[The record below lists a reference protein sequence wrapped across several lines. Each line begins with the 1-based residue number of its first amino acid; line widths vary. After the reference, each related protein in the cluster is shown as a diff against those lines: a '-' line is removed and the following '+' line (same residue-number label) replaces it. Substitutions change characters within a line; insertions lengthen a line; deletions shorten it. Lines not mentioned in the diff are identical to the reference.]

1 MTETMTMRTAS
12 QADGARA
19 LTESLQTFARVR
31 NATIRMVANL
41 TEEQAAFRPQ
51 PGAWSAAQ
59 ILDHVLLTEA
69 LNRRQYQRMLDMA
82 RDGKRL
88 HLDIGMDE
96 VQFNLPFIPEAM
108 MPMMTLPLTI
118 MNMFIPPALRE
129 AALRNPIMEGLETE
143 EVSQPAPAK
152 PIAGLRAQLAES
164 LAETEA
170 LFAAPLPAERVARD
184 RHAPDLR
191 TQHPRRRHQADG
203 GPRRTARHA
212 TQRCP
217 APSRLSGS
225 LNVPEISRRT
235 FPPAPTRYL

>member
-41 TEEQAAFRPQ
+41 TEEQAAFRPE

-82 RDGKRL
+82 REGMRL

-96 VQFNLPFIPEAM
+96 VQFNLPFIPKAM
-108 MPMMTLPLTI
+108 MPMMTLPLTM

-129 AALRNPIMEGLETE
+129 AALRNPIMK
-143 EVSQPAPAK
+143 VKSPKISQPAPAK
-152 PIAGLRAQLAES
+152 PIAGLRAQLAAS

-170 LFAAPLPAERVARD
+170 LFAAPLPPNASRVTVTHPIFGRNTLAGAIRLMAAHEER
-184 RHAPDLR
+184 HG
-191 TQHPRRRHQADG
+191 TQ
-203 GPRRTARHA
+203 
-212 TQRCP
+212 
-217 APSRLSGS
+217 LSGV
-225 LNVPEISRRT
+225 LRHPA
-235 FPPAPTRYL
+235 FPAR